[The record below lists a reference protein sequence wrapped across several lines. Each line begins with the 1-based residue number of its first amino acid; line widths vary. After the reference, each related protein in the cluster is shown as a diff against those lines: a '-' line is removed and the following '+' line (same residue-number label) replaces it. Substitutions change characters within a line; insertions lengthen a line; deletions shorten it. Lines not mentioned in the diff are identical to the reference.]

1 MGFPSKWVWIMG
13 YEKCMGF
20 SSLSLLTNSGN
31 PKIYESM
38 GYKKYGLRGFRL
50 YMYSAESNLE

>member
-31 PKIYESM
+31 PKIYGLFKSM

-50 YMYSAESNLE
+50 